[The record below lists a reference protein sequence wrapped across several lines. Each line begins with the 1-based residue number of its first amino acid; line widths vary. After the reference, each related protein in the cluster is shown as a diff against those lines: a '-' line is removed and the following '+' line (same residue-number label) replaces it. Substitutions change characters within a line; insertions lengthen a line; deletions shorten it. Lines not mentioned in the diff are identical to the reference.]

1 MLKAAL
7 GGAAA
12 VGAVGVAARVWP
24 GAEPSGRAGGPALA
38 LAGQSTDG
46 IGELEV
52 DLGPLLRSTGDGA
65 WETSGLTSTPYSMLA
80 LTWDV
85 GEADPVLEVRTRAD
99 ETWADWL
106 PVPALADRPD
116 ARSGEDSSRAGTELV
131 WIGPADGVQVRAGG
145 VRPRGL
151 TLVLLQPWEESGD
164 EAADLDDEA
173 LARTGRAGWV
183 PRPHIRG
190 RRHWSA
196 KESWRDG
203 PVTYNRTIKQ
213 VHVHHTAS
221 SNRYRRRDV
230 PALIRGMYR
239 YHTKYL
245 GWSDIGYNF
254 LVDRFGRIWTGRAGG
269 ASRPVRGAHT
279 LGFNATSTG
288 IAVIGNFDLV
298 RPSDDVLDAVARVA
312 AWKLRSYHRDP
323 TSSTLVWSHGSDRFR
338 SGHQVRLPTID
349 GHRDTNQTAC
359 PGRHLYHH
367 LPEIRHRAGA
377 LIRYYSRVHVLQA
390 PQLSG
395 TPALSSTLSVDPGR
409 YLPSDAGLTYVWL
422 RDGRPIPR
430 AGGPSYA
437 VRPADVG
444 TRISVRITARKRG
457 LKPVTR
463 RRWSSGV
470 ATGPATLILDTST
483 ADRTLRVAVRVAS
496 PRGVRP
502 VPRGKVVVK
511 VGSRRAVVHLVDG
524 RGVATFGANRPLSR
538 GAHRVRARYA
548 GDRLFGRDRATAR
561 VWVTR

>member
-1 MLKAAL
+1 VLKAAL
-7 GGAAA
+7 GGAVA

-24 GAEPSGRAGGPALA
+24 GAEAPGGARGPALS
-38 LAGQSTDG
+38 LAGGSSDG
-46 IGELEV
+46 IDELEV
-52 DLGPLLRSTGDGA
+52 ALDPLLRSAGDDQ
-65 WETSGLTSTPYSMLA
+65 WETTGLTSTPYSMLA
-80 LTWDV
+80 LTWDA
-85 GEADPVLEVRTRAD
+85 GEASPVLEVRTRAD
-99 ETWADWL
+99 DAWADWL
-106 PVPALADRPD
+106 PVPPLADRPD
-116 ARSGEDSSRAGTELV
+116 ERSGESSSRAGTELV

-145 VRPRGL
+145 VRPSGL
-151 TLVLLQPWEESGD
+151 TLVLLQPWEQPGD

-173 LARTGRAGWV
+173 LARAGRTGWV

-190 RRHWSA
+190 RRHWGA
-196 KESWRDG
+196 NESWRDG
-203 PVTYNRTIKQ
+203 PPTYNRTIKQ

-221 SNRYRRRDV
+221 SNRYGRRDV
-230 PALIRGMYR
+230 PAMIRGMYR
-239 YHTKYL
+239 YHTKYM

-298 RPSDDVLDAVARVA
+298 RPADAVLDAVARVA

-323 TSSTLVWSHGSDRFR
+323 LESTLVWSRGSDRFR
-338 SGHQVRLPTID
+338 SGRQVRLPTID

-359 PGRHLYHH
+359 PGSHLYHH
-367 LPEIRHRAGA
+367 LPEIRHRAAA
-377 LIRYYSRVHVLQA
+377 LIRYYSRIHVVGA
-390 PQLSG
+390 PQLHG
-395 TPALSSTLSVDPGR
+395 TPALGSTLTVDPGA
-409 YLPSDAGLTYVWL
+409 YLPSDAALTYAWL

-430 AGGPSYA
+430 AAGPTYA

-444 TRISVRITARKRG
+444 TRISVRVTARKRG

-470 ATGPATLILDTST
+470 TTGPATLTLETST
-483 ADRTLRVAVRVAS
+483 ADRALRVAVRVAS
-496 PRGVRP
+496 PPGVRP
-502 VPRGKVVVK
+502 VPHGKVVVK
-511 VGSRRAVVHLVDG
+511 VGRRRAVVHLDDG
-524 RGVATFGANRPLSR
+524 RGVATFGEMRPLSR
-538 GAHRVRARYA
+538 GAHRVRATYA